1 MAKEEPKA
9 VPPRNDLKKVEVYG
23 RSRAF
28 ELAGRDPDGHYEYKS
43 LDPANPSYYGKFQHR
58 HEVGDA
64 QSGFAIAE
72 PWEFVSSKD
81 GVTTGRPRDDQ
92 GKPVDTAMRNGDLVL
107 MRTSKDNAAVYEEI
121 DRLKALAQTKQLA
134 ADEVRTPGAKHVHR
148 MGVGFTG
155 SPEDLLRQTGA

>member
-1 MAKEEPKA
+1 MAKEEPKQ

-43 LDPANPSYYGKFQHR
+43 TDPANPSYHGKFQHK

-64 QSGFAIAE
+64 QSGYAIADA
-72 PWEFVSSKD
+72 WEFASTKEIS
-81 GVTTGRPRDDQ
+81 TGRPRDDQ
-92 GKPVDTAMRNGDLVL
+92 GKPIDTAIRNGDLVL
-107 MRTSKDNAAVYEEI
+107 MRTSKDNAEVYAEI
-121 DRLKALAQTKQLA
+121 DRRKAAAQTKQIA

-155 SPEDLLRQTGA
+155 SPEELPRQTGA